1 MDSISAFFLGA
12 IQGLTEFLP
21 VSSSGHL
28 VIGQKLFGFEFH
40 DIFFDVVLHLGTL
53 IAVLIVYRKVIID
66 IIKEVFE
73 AFLKRKNTTGLMV
86 LLYMFIASI
95 PTALIGLGF
104 KDQFEALF
112 QNIQAVAAC
121 LAFTGAVLLLQK
133 FLRKEHKQEALSEIR
148 LNPDLLKNFS
158 WKVALFIG
166 IAQSLAI
173 APGVSRS
180 GMTISMG
187 LILGL
192 AGAEAALFS
201 FLIAIPA
208 ILGASLLQLKDLG
221 DQVIQWQSVSI
232 GFGSALIFGYL
243 GLIAVLKLVRKQRL
257 ELFSVY
263 LWVLSI
269 AVLML

>member
-1 MDSISAFFLGA
+1 MDSVSAFFLGA

-28 VIGQKLFGFEFH
+28 VIGQKLFGIEFH

-53 IAVLIVYRKVIID
+53 LAVLIVYRKVIID
-66 IIKEVFE
+66 IVKEVFE
-73 AFLKRKNTTGLMV
+73 AVIQRKNTTGL
-86 LLYMFIASI
+86 LLLFYMFLASI
-95 PTALIGLGF
+95 PTGLIGLGF
-104 KDQFEALF
+104 KEQFEAMF

-133 FLRKEHKQEALSEIR
+133 FLRKEQKQEALSEIR
-148 LNPDLLKNFS
+148 LSPSLLKSFS
-158 WKVALFIG
+158 WKIAILIG
-166 IAQSLAI
+166 VAQSLAI

-192 AGAEAALFS
+192 GGAEAALFS

-208 ILGASLLQLKDLG
+208 ILGASLLQIKDLG
-221 DQVIQWQSVSI
+221 DQVIHWQSISI
-232 GFGSALIFGYL
+232 GFLSALVFGYL

-263 LWVLSI
+263 LWILCI
-269 AVLML
+269 TLLML